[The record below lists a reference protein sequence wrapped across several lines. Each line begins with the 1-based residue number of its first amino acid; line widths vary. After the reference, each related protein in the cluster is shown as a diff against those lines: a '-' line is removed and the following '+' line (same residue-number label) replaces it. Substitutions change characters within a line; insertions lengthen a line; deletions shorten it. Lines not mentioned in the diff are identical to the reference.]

1 MAFLRGAESSLALT
15 TALVVLPFLT
25 DDFVA
30 YQIALFLIYGMAA
43 QGVALCWGK
52 LGFLP
57 LGHALFFGLAAY
69 LFGALLKAAQI
80 NALYWFLLPLA
91 LILPVLLAGLIA
103 RLVFARS
110 NPERNPSG
118 PFFSLITLA
127 LTILGFLVAQQATG
141 LTGGFNGMTGIP
153 DLPGTERYETL
164 YWVVATCA
172 VITTW
177 LLATLDKRPLGILW
191 RAIAQNEARLQL
203 LGFASDHIKANA
215 YAFSALLAAVAGALF
230 AAHQGIVTPQ
240 AMSFLLSTEFVIWAA
255 VGGKAS
261 ALGPLAGAVLIGY
274 TSAQLREQ
282 YLYWEVF
289 IALMFIAAVL
299 FLPNGIAGG
308 IERGLPQLF
317 RRKSGANNTLPNL
330 APQAV
335 SVLTAP
341 ALKRPASS
349 RLALQL
355 ENVRVTQGGV
365 TILDGLNVSLAGAG
379 IRCVIGPNGAGKTSF
394 FNAITGH
401 LPLAGG
407 QIKLDGHALNTQ
419 PTWKIMRRGLGRKM
433 QIPSVFADL
442 SVRENL
448 SLALWSGR
456 MTARNALTRA
466 PLAWRST
473 LLDSLLQHFPPLQTQ
488 QHAPAGTL
496 AQGHRQ
502 ALELMMT
509 LLPEPRLV
517 LLDEPCAGLSPAET
531 HHMICVIK
539 TVVAQMNA
547 AALLIEHDISAVAAI
562 GGEVYVLHQGR
573 LLAQGVL
580 PDVQADP
587 LVQAVYAGGRK

>member
-1 MAFLRGAESSLALT
+1 MACLRGAESSLALAA
-15 TALVVLPFLT
+15 ALVALPFLT
-25 DDFVA
+25 DDFIA

-43 QGVALCWGK
+43 QGVALCWGR

-69 LFGALLKAAQI
+69 LFGALLKTAQI
-80 NALYWFLLPLA
+80 NALFWFLLPLA
-91 LILPVLLAGLIA
+91 LIVPVLLAGLIA

-110 NPERNPSG
+110 NPERNPGG

-127 LTILGFLVAQQATG
+127 LTILGFLAAQQATD

-153 DLPGTERYETL
+153 DLPGIDRYETL
-164 YWVVATCA
+164 YWVVATCV
-172 VITTW
+172 VITTG

-203 LGFASDHIKANA
+203 LGFATDHIKANA

-261 ALGPLAGAVLIGY
+261 ALGPLLGAVLIGY

-282 YLYWEVF
+282 YAYWEVF
-289 IALMFIAAVL
+289 IALMFIATVL
-299 FLPNGIAGG
+299 FLPNGIAGSIAG
-308 IERGLPQLF
+308 GLSQLF
-317 RRKSGANNTLPNL
+317 RRKSAADNL
-330 APQAV
+330 APGLAPDLAPDFTAPAV
-335 SVLTAP
+335 SALTAP
-341 ALKRPASS
+341 ALKRPACG

-355 ENVRVTQGGV
+355 ENVCVAQGGV
-365 TILDGLNVSLAGAG
+365 TILDDLNLSLAGAG

-401 LPLAGG
+401 LPLADG
-407 QIKLDGHALNTQ
+407 QIKLDGHVLNKQ

-433 QIPSVFADL
+433 QIPSVFAGL

-456 MTARNALTRA
+456 ITARSALTRA
-466 PLAWRST
+466 PLAWR
-473 LLDSLLQHFPPLQTQ
+473 
-488 QHAPAGTL
+488 
-496 AQGHRQ
+496 
-502 ALELMMT
+502 
-509 LLPEPRLV
+509 
-517 LLDEPCAGLSPAET
+517 
-531 HHMICVIK
+531 
-539 TVVAQMNA
+539 
-547 AALLIEHDISAVAAI
+547 
-562 GGEVYVLHQGR
+562 YGR
-573 LLAQGVL
+573 
-580 PDVQADP
+580 
-587 LVQAVYAGGRK
+587 